1 MRIHHEKLLA
11 RAIDGLYSCATDE
24 AAWPQAL
31 EMVARVF
38 GSPRLGL
45 LQTTAAV
52 DRVLDMKGVN
62 FDADSQARY
71 NQYYWQ
77 LDPTLE
83 ASRNAAD
90 GAWADCS
97 SLFDPV
103 RTPHRE
109 YVHDYALPSG
119 LRWVAGGKVRAGDG
133 CVILG
138 LQRPAD
144 ARPFDGDAEVFF
156 RRLRPH
162 LKRVC
167 LVAREL
173 QTARRQAAL
182 GVAAINGLQQ
192 AAFAVSPT
200 GSVLFANEAGEARL
214 SSGRPFASRNGRLA
228 AAAPSARRLEAAIR
242 AATGPRHRS
251 GSGWAEPETDGS
263 HWIVRVVPL
272 AGDPGCALVYV
283 CSTNSP
289 QPATVLLE
297 RLFALTRAEAEIAR
311 QLAGGLSVKEVAF
324 ARQVSELTVRAQ
336 VRSLIAKT
344 GARRLAGL
352 QALVRSVPSLAAD
365 ARGDPG

>member
-1 MRIHHEKLLA
+1 MRIHQEKLLT

-24 AAWPQAL
+24 AAWPHAL
-31 EMVARVF
+31 EAVARVF
-38 GSPRLGL
+38 DSPRLGL

-62 FDADSQARY
+62 FDSDSQARY
-71 NQYYWQ
+71 NRYYWE
-77 LDPTLE
+77 LDPTLD
-83 ASRNAAD
+83 ASRKAPD

-97 SLFDPV
+97 SLFDPATT
-103 RTPHRE
+103 RHRE

-144 ARPFDGDAEVFF
+144 ARPFDGDAEVLF

-167 LVAREL
+167 LVAGEL
-173 QTARRQAAL
+173 QTARRHAAL
-182 GVAAINGLQQ
+182 GVATINGLQQ
-192 AAFAVSPT
+192 AALAVSPT
-200 GSVLFANEAGEARL
+200 GAVLFANEAGEAQLR
-214 SSGRPFASRNGRLA
+214 SGRPFASRNGRLE
-228 AAAPSARRLEAAIR
+228 AAAPAARRLEAAIQ
-242 AATGPRHRS
+242 AATAPRHRS
-251 GSGWAEPETDGS
+251 ASGWAEQGADGS

-272 AGDPGCALVYV
+272 DSDPGCALVYV

-289 QPATVLLE
+289 LPATALLE
-297 RLFALTRAEAEIAR
+297 GIFVLTNAEAEIAR

-324 ARQVSELTVRAQ
+324 ARRVSELTVRAQ
-336 VRSLIAKT
+336 VRSIIAKT

-365 ARGDPG
+365 ARDDPG